1 MVTSYDDE
9 TPDLNIS
16 DSVMRFSSR
25 RLPVISRCTSEQV
38 PLKVAH
44 LINARPLEN
53 ALDRAKDLI
62 PSNGHVIGH
71 VAKDGRLHK
80 VALLTYA
87 TQLPSLLL
95 SCIC

>member
-16 DSVMRFSSR
+16 DSAMRFSSR
-25 RLPVISRCTSEQV
+25 RLPVISRCTT
-38 PLKVAH
+38 LKVAH

-71 VAKDGRLHK
+71 VAKDGRLHE